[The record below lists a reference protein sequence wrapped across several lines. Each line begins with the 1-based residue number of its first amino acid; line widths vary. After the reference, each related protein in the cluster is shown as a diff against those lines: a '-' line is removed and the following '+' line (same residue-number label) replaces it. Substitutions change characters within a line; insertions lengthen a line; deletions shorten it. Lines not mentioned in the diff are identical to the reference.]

1 MASMMAT
8 SMPSANNNNN
18 KNNTSNDD
26 NTAPTLYFQTRET
39 IKIVDVDKR
48 KCIFHLYSSNLYNNE
63 KRLTECPIFVF
74 VHGGGFSAMSFAQV
88 AKLCTENDIPILA
101 FDLYGHGKFEYA
113 SNINH
118 HNSESTGKFKRPY
131 LEESNFSIERFTDDL
146 VQLLSLTLTKEKL
159 NIVGCDNE
167 PSSLPRIILIGH
179 SMGGAIATHI
189 TRQAPERLN
198 HVVRISG
205 LVVVD
210 VVEGTAL
217 AALPSMEQYIQ
228 EIPKEFKT
236 LEDGIKYVCKTML
249 QKISPTS
256 YDTIKAS
263 VRSRLKFIHK
273 EKVYRWRTNLVDT
286 MPYWAGW
293 YKGMSRYFLDTG
305 VGNKIKKLLIV
316 AGMDRLDTP
325 LTIAHMQGKFQYKN
339 IPNSGHVIHEENP
352 RIFYDL
358 LIDFCKV
365 QGLFTSNKEALDLKI
380 QNAWTN
386 GGEGTSNKLK
396 K

>member
-1 MASMMAT
+1 MAT
-8 SMPSANNNNN
+8 SMPSANNYNNN
-18 KNNTSNDD
+18 NNTSDDD
-26 NTAPTLYFQTRET
+26 NTAPTSYFQTHET
-39 IKIVDVDKR
+39 IQIVDVDKK
-48 KCIFHLYSSNLYNNE
+48 KCIFHIYSSNLYNNE

-74 VHGGGFSAMSFAQV
+74 VHGGGFSAMTFAQV
-88 AKLCTENDIPILA
+88 AKICTENNIPILA

-113 SNINH
+113 SNVNH
-118 HNSESTGKFKRPY
+118 RSSDSIDKFKLPY
-131 LEESNFSIERFTDDL
+131 LEESNFSIDRFTDDV
-146 VQLLSLTLTKEKL
+146 VQILSLTLKTEKL

-167 PSSLPRIILIGH
+167 SPSLPRIILIGH
-179 SMGGAIATHI
+179 SMGGAIATHV

-198 HVVRISG
+198 HILQISG

-228 EIPKEFKT
+228 EIPKEFRT
-236 LEDGIKYVCKTML
+236 LEDAIKHVCKTML

-263 VRSRLKFIHK
+263 VRSRLKFIQK
-273 EKVYRWRTNLVDT
+273 ENVYRWRTNLVDT

-293 YKGMSRYFLDTG
+293 YTGMSRYFLDTG

-352 RIFYDL
+352 SIFYDL
-358 LIDFCKV
+358 LVDFCKV

-386 GGEGTSNKLK
+386 REDNKCK